1 MKLTYNNPAF
11 AKGEEVAITGIEGPI
26 KNGEPFEIDDEQAKH
41 FKAVTGKSLA
51 DVAAKND
58 NFEKEKGGKS

>member
-11 AKGEEVAITGIEGPI
+11 EKGLEVGITGIDGLV
-26 KNGEPFEIDDEQAKH
+26 KNGEPFEVSDEQAKH

-51 DVAAKND
+51 DIAEKND
-58 NFEKEKGGKS
+58 NFEKEKGGAK